1 MKVDNTVRFSLL
13 TLAFIASFWALYVTR
28 DIMAPLAL
36 AIFIWLIIDAFARW
50 MDNLSPKL
58 PYWLALTIAVLTI
71 VMGFVGIVLII
82 TDTIGDVARE
92 SARYDSRIQD
102 LLHMV
107 GSWFGNPD
115 LDYNEINER
124 FKIKENWS
132 KWLGAFANSISG
144 VLSNFSI
151 IALYVIFLFAAQS
164 GFSQKM
170 ENLFPAGEKREQAD
184 KIGTRIRSSI
194 ETYLG
199 VQTVISLI
207 QTVLSYAVMQSMGL
221 ENALF
226 WALVIFVFNYIPVI
240 GGLAATV
247 LPALF
252 ALVQYETFLPVLIL
266 FGLLNVIQTGI
277 SNTVQP
283 KMMGD
288 SMNLSALVVVLA
300 LILWGSLW
308 GGVGAFLSAPLTVI
322 MMIIFAEFKTT
333 RPIAIMLSADGD
345 PTYDPQKKGKKGKKE
360 SAKKASEETS

>member
-1 MKVDNTVRFSLL
+1 MNVDNTVRFSLL
-13 TLAFIASFWALYVTR
+13 TLAFIASVWALYVTR

-50 MDNLSPKL
+50 MDGLSSKI
-58 PYWLALTIAVLTI
+58 PYWFALTIAILTI
-71 VMGFVGIVLII
+71 VMGFVGIIMII
-82 TDTIGDVARE
+82 TDTAGDVARE
-92 SARYDSRIQD
+92 APRYNSRIQEI
-102 LLHMV
+102 LHLV
-107 GSWFGNPD
+107 GGWFGNPD
-115 LDYNEINER
+115 LDYGDIDSQFGITKNLNKGIA
-124 FKIKENWS
+124 
-132 KWLGAFANSISG
+132 GFASSVQG

-164 GFSQKM
+164 GFSKKM
-170 ENLFPAGEKREQAD
+170 ENLFPAGARREQAD
-184 KIGTRIRSSI
+184 KIATRIRASI

-207 QTVLSYAVMQSMGL
+207 QTVLSYAVMQAMGL

-240 GGLAATV
+240 GGLVATV

-252 ALVQYETFLPVLIL
+252 ALVQYDTFLPVLIL

-345 PTYDPQKKGKKGKKE
+345 PTFDPKKKPEKSK
-360 SAKKASEETS
+360 T

>member
-1 MKVDNTVRFSLL
+1 VKIDNTVRFSLL
-13 TLAFIASFWALYVTR
+13 TLAFIASVWALYMTR
-28 DIMAPLAL
+28 DIMAPFAL
-36 AIFIWLIIDAFARW
+36 AIFVWLIIDAFARW
-50 MDNLSPKL
+50 MDNLSPKI
-58 PYWLALTIAVLTI
+58 PYWFALTIAVLTI
-71 VMGFVGIVLII
+71 IFGFVGIILII
-82 TDTIGDVARE
+82 ADTAGDVARE
-92 SARYDSRIQD
+92 APRYNERIQEI
-102 LLHMV
+102 LKTV
-107 GSWFGNPD
+107 GGVFGNAD
-115 LDYNEINER
+115 LDYNDIDNQ
-124 FKIKENWS
+124 FGITKNLNKGIA
-132 KWLGAFANSISG
+132 GFAASVQG

-164 GFSQKM
+164 GFSKKM
-170 ENLFPAGEKREQAD
+170 DNIFPEGERRDQAN
-184 KIGTRIRSSI
+184 KVGGRIRASI

-207 QTVLSYAVMQSMGL
+207 QTVLSYIVMKVMGL
-221 ENALF
+221 DNALF

-240 GGLAATV
+240 GGLVATV

-252 ALVQYETFLPVLIL
+252 ALVQFTSFLPVLIL

-308 GGVGAFLSAPLTVI
+308 GGVGAFLSAPLSVI

-345 PTYDPQKKGKKGKKE
+345 PTYEPNKSKVKTKT
-360 SAKKASEETS
+360 SEPAV

>member
-1 MKVDNTVRFSLL
+1 MNVDNTVRFSLL
-13 TLAFIASFWALYVTR
+13 TLTFIASVWALYMTR
-28 DIMAPLAL
+28 NIMAPLAL
-36 AIFIWLIIDAFARW
+36 AVFIWLIIDAFARW
-50 MDNLSPKL
+50 MDGLSTKL

-71 VMGFVGIVLII
+71 VLGFVGIVLII
-82 TDTIGDVARE
+82 ADTAGDVARE
-92 SARYDSRIQD
+92 APRYNSRIQEI
-102 LLHMV
+102 LQMV
-107 GSWFGNPD
+107 GGWFGHPE
-115 LDYNEINER
+115 LDYGDIDSQ
-124 FKIKENWS
+124 FGITENLN
-132 KWLGAFANSISG
+132 KGIAGFAASVQG

-151 IALYVIFLFAAQS
+151 IALYVIFLFVAQS
-164 GFSQKM
+164 GFSKKM
-170 ENLFPAGEKREQAD
+170 DNIFPEDASRDQANKVGE
-184 KIGTRIRSSI
+184 RIRASI

-207 QTVLSYAVMQSMGL
+207 QTVLSYVVMQAIGL

-226 WALVIFVFNYIPVI
+226 WALVIFIFNYIPVI
-240 GGLAATV
+240 GGLVATV

-288 SMNLSALVVVLA
+288 SMNLSALVVILA

-345 PTYDPQKKGKKGKKE
+345 PMFDPSKKQAKTKT
-360 SAKKASEETS
+360 SAPSA

>member
-1 MKVDNTVRFSLL
+1 MNVDNTVRFSLL
-13 TLAFIASFWALYVTR
+13 TLAFIASVWALYVTR

-50 MDNLSPKL
+50 MDGLSSKI
-58 PYWLALTIAVLTI
+58 PYWFALTIAILTI
-71 VMGFVGIVLII
+71 VMGFVGIIMII
-82 TDTIGDVARE
+82 TDTAGDVARE
-92 SARYDSRIQD
+92 ASRYNSRIQEI
-102 LLHMV
+102 LHLV
-107 GSWFGNPD
+107 GGWFGNPD
-115 LDYNEINER
+115 LDYGDIDDQFGITKNLNKGIA
-124 FKIKENWS
+124 
-132 KWLGAFANSISG
+132 GFASSVQG
-144 VLSNFSI
+144 VVSNFSI

-164 GFSQKM
+164 GFSKKM
-170 ENLFPAGEKREQAD
+170 ENLFPAGARREQAD
-184 KIGTRIRSSI
+184 KIATRIRASI

-207 QTVLSYAVMQSMGL
+207 QTVLSYAVMQAMGL

-240 GGLAATV
+240 GGLVATV

-322 MMIIFAEFKTT
+322 IMIIFAEFKTT

-345 PTYDPQKKGKKGKKE
+345 PMFDPSKKQAKTKT
-360 SAKKASEETS
+360 SAPSA

>member
-1 MKVDNTVRFSLL
+1 MKVDNTIRFSLL
-13 TLAFIASFWALYVTR
+13 TLAFIASVWALYVTR
-28 DIMAPLAL
+28 NIMAPFAL

-58 PYWLALTIAVLTI
+58 PYWFALTIAVLTI
-71 VMGFVGIVLII
+71 VLGFAGIVLII
-82 TDTIGDVARE
+82 TDTAGDIARE
-92 SARYDSRIQD
+92 APRYNSRIQE

-107 GSWFGNPD
+107 GGLFGNPD
-115 LDYNEINER
+115 LDYGDIDRQFGITNNLNKGIA
-124 FKIKENWS
+124 
-132 KWLGAFANSISG
+132 GFASSVQG

-164 GFSQKM
+164 SFSKKM
-170 ENLFPAGEKREQAD
+170 ENIFPAGEKRDQAD
-184 KIGTRIRSSI
+184 KIGTRIRASI

-199 VQTVISLI
+199 VQTVISVI
-207 QTVLSYAVMQSMGL
+207 QTILSYIVMQSMGL

-240 GGLAATV
+240 GGLVATV

-252 ALVQYETFLPVLIL
+252 SLVQYETFLPVFIL
-266 FGLLNVIQTGI
+266 FGLLNIIQTGI
-277 SNTVQP
+277 SNTIQP

-322 MMIIFAEFKTT
+322 IMIIFAEFKTT

-345 PTYDPQKKGKKGKKE
+345 PAYEPQKKDTKQDV
-360 SAKKASEETS
+360 KAGDT

>member
-1 MKVDNTVRFSLL
+1 MKMDNTVRFSLL
-13 TLAFIASFWALYVTR
+13 TLAFIASIWALYVTR

-36 AIFIWLIIDAFARW
+36 AIFIWLIIDAFAQW

-58 PYWLALTIAVLTI
+58 PYWLALTIAILTI
-71 VMGFVGIVLII
+71 VMGFVGITMII
-82 TDTIGDVARE
+82 ADTVGDVARE
-92 SARYDSRIQD
+92 APRYDSRIQE

-107 GSWFGNPD
+107 GGWFGNPD
-115 LDYNEINER
+115 LDYGDIDAR
-124 FKIKENWS
+124 FGIKDN
-132 KWLGAFANSISG
+132 LGKVMGGIANSVSG
-144 VLSNFSI
+144 VLSNFGV

-170 ENLFPAGEKREQAD
+170 DNLFPESESRKQAN
-184 KIGTRIRSSI
+184 KIGERIRGSI

-207 QTVLSYAVMQSMGL
+207 QTVLSFAVMQAMGL

-226 WALVIFVFNYIPVI
+226 WALVIFIFNYVPVI

-247 LPALF
+247 LPAMF
-252 ALVQYETFLPVLIL
+252 ALVQYETFWPVLIL
-266 FGLLNVIQTGI
+266 FALLNIIQTGI

-288 SMNLSALVVVLA
+288 SMNLSALVVILA

-322 MMIIFAEFKTT
+322 IMIIFAEFKTT

-345 PTYDPQKKGKKGKKE
+345 PTYDPKK
-360 SAKKASEETS
+360 KKAKVKDKKAAEDAV

>member
-13 TLAFIASFWALYVTR
+13 TLAFIASVWSLYVTR
-28 DIMAPLAL
+28 NIMAPLAL
-36 AIFIWLIIDAFARW
+36 AIFIWLIIDAFAQW

-71 VMGFVGIVLII
+71 VLGFVGIILII
-82 TDTIGDVARE
+82 ADTAGDVARE
-92 SARYDSRIQD
+92 APRYNSRIQE

-107 GSWFGNPD
+107 GGWFGNPD
-115 LDYNEINER
+115 LDYGDIDAQ
-124 FKIKENWS
+124 FGITENLN
-132 KWLGAFANSISG
+132 KGIAGFANSVKG

-164 GFSQKM
+164 GFSKKM
-170 ENLFPAGEKREQAD
+170 DNIFPEGTQRVQAN
-184 KIGTRIRSSI
+184 KIGQRIRASI

-207 QTVLSYAVMQSMGL
+207 QTVLSYAVMQAMGL

-226 WALVIFVFNYIPVI
+226 WALVIFIFNYIPVI
-240 GGLAATV
+240 GGIVATA

-266 FGLLNVIQTGI
+266 FGALNVIQTGI

-288 SMNLSALVVVLA
+288 SMNLSALVVILA

-322 MMIIFAEFKTT
+322 IMIIFAEFKTT

-345 PTYDPQKKGKKGKKE
+345 PSYDPKKKNKKTP
-360 SAKKASEETS
+360 KAA